1 MQFNPDIV
9 CVRKV
14 FQIKFPINFYFVAA
28 SCSSNKLS
36 FLDRILC
43 KGMIII
49 KSVLKLTTSTA
60 NIDKLALSVLVY
72 VIMNVMFMLIDLNC
86 ISDLVY
92 RIITPSVSIGN
103 LEVVF
108 NEL

>member
-14 FQIKFPINFYFVAA
+14 FSNKIPINFYFAAA

-60 NIDKLALSVLVY
+60 NIDKLALSVHVY
-72 VIMNVMFMLIDLNC
+72 VII
-86 ISDLVY
+86 
-92 RIITPSVSIGN
+92 
-103 LEVVF
+103 
-108 NEL
+108 NECDVHVDRS

>member
-1 MQFNPDIV
+1 MDYIF
-9 CVRKV
+9 
-14 FQIKFPINFYFVAA
+14 
-28 SCSSNKLS
+28 
-36 FLDRILC
+36 C

-49 KSVLKLTTSTA
+49 KFVLKLIIFIV
-60 NIDKLALSVLVY
+60 NIDKFVLLVYVY
-72 VIMNVMFMLIDLNC
+72 VIMNVMFMLIDFNC

-92 RIITPSVSIGN
+92 RIIIFFVLIGN

>member
-60 NIDKLALSVLVY
+60 NNDKLAMSVHVY
-72 VIMNVMFMLIDLNC
+72 VKMNVIFMLMNC

-92 RIITPSVSIGN
+92 RIITPSVLIGN

>member
-1 MQFNPDIV
+1 M
-9 CVRKV
+9 
-14 FQIKFPINFYFVAA
+14 
-28 SCSSNKLS
+28 
-36 FLDRILC
+36 DRIFC

-49 KSVLKLTTSTA
+49 KFVLKLIIFIV
-60 NIDKLALSVLVY
+60 NIDKFVLLVYVY
-72 VIMNVMFMLIDLNC
+72 VIMNVMFMLIDFNC

-92 RIITPSVSIGN
+92 RIIIFFVLIGN

>member
-1 MQFNPDIV
+1 MDGIF
-9 CVRKV
+9 
-14 FQIKFPINFYFVAA
+14 
-28 SCSSNKLS
+28 
-36 FLDRILC
+36 C

-49 KSVLKLTTSTA
+49 KFVLKLIIFIV
-60 NIDKLALSVLVY
+60 NIDKFVLSVYVY
-72 VIMNVMFMLIDLNC
+72 VIMNVMFILIDFNC

-92 RIITPSVSIGN
+92 RIIIFFVLIGN

>member
-1 MQFNPDIV
+1 
-9 CVRKV
+9 
-14 FQIKFPINFYFVAA
+14 
-28 SCSSNKLS
+28 
-36 FLDRILC
+36 
-43 KGMIII
+43 
-49 KSVLKLTTSTA
+49 
-60 NIDKLALSVLVY
+60 
-72 VIMNVMFMLIDLNC
+72 MNVIFMLIDLNC

>member
-14 FQIKFPINFYFVAA
+14 FSNKIPINFYFAAA

-60 NIDKLALSVLVY
+60 NIDKLALSVHVY